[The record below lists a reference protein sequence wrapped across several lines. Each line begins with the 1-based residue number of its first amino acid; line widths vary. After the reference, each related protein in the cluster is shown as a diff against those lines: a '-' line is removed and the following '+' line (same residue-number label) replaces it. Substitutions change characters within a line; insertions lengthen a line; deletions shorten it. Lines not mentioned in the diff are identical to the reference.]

1 MDPLEKIKSIFEK
14 YTTSYHFYLRDL
26 VSGKEYELG
35 TKKRYPIC
43 SCFKLAVLM
52 AYFDSL
58 KDESELFEEVII
70 PPEKFSPGGGILNY
84 FTTPVKFT
92 YFQLAQMMMSF
103 SDGTATDV
111 LIEKSQ
117 LKFINEKIKSIT
129 TDTQLSTNLGTMIK
143 TFQSELLGGKENR
156 AENIKNAG
164 NKSTIINYTN
174 AIDLSKLALF
184 AYKYKSNKYF
194 NQILRTSK
202 QLPRTDLFFP
212 ENTKFIGKT
221 GSLGFGFFVN
231 DCGVIEHKGNPIAV
245 VGYTTEGWP
254 FLKELVELKCGVIGV
269 EILRHLGIND
279 INNRFN
285 KLSENLI
292 E

>member
-1 MDPLEKIKSIFEK
+1 MDPLEKIKTIFEK

-26 VSGKEYELG
+26 VNNKVYEFG
-35 TKKRYPIC
+35 RKKRYPFC

-58 KDESELFEEVII
+58 KDESELFEEII
-70 PPEKFSPGGGILNY
+70 IHPEKFSPGGGIINY

-117 LKFINEKIKSIT
+117 LKLISEKIQSIT
-129 TDTQLSTNLGTMIK
+129 EDSQLTTNLGTMVK
-143 TFQSELLGGKENR
+143 TFQVDFLKGKETR
-156 AENIKNAG
+156 SENIKNAG
-164 NKSTIINYTN
+164 KESIKFNYTN
-174 AIDLSKLALF
+174 AEDLADLALS
-184 AYKYKSNKYF
+184 ASKYKN
-194 NQILRTSK
+194 NQFYNQLLRTSK
-202 QLPRTDLFFP
+202 QLPRTDLFFS
-212 ENTKFIGKT
+212 ESTKFIGKT
-221 GSLGFGFFVN
+221 GSLGYGFFVN
-231 DCGVIEHKGNPIAV
+231 DCGVIEHNGNPIAV
-245 VGYTTEGWP
+245 LGYATEGWP
-254 FLKELVELKCGVIGV
+254 LLKELVELKCGVIGI
-269 EILRHLGIND
+269 EILKHFGIND